1 MKQEKQCGELVVSK
15 YLLRILALFQIQERQ
30 MVIAYLTSNN
40 EIYQY
45 VIIAAIH
52 LSRYLLSRK
61 SLNRYSH
68 LKRLSNLSKVLELTS
83 E

>member
-15 YLLRILALFQIQERQ
+15 YLLRILALLQIRERQ

-45 VIIAAIH
+45 IINSCH
-52 LSRYLLSRK
+52 
-61 SLNRYSH
+61 SLI
-68 LKRLSNLSKVLELTS
+68 
-83 E
+83 

>member
-1 MKQEKQCGELVVSK
+1 MVSK

-61 SLNRYSH
+61 SLNHYSH

>member
-15 YLLRILALFQIQERQ
+15 YLLRILALFQIRERQ

-40 EIYQY
+40 EIYS
-45 VIIAAIH
+45 IIAAIH

-61 SLNRYSH
+61 SLNCYNH
-68 LKRLSNLSKVLELTS
+68 PKRLSNLSKVLELTG